1 MDKEELLKKIK
12 AGDYGKDRSILK
24 YWMHSLDRANDNLAS
39 FEPTGHR
46 AWTVWDP
53 CIYIKLDP
61 QETIHD
67 QDFTNDDFVGF
78 NFFACVFTDC
88 KFGDRVGKA
97 GIFETDFKRVVL
109 KKCKFK
115 TCTIR
120 NSMFTMS
127 TFKDQTSWED
137 TTFSFSAFRHV
148 RIYENSFK
156 DCKISFTELE
166 HVYFWKC
173 EIDKLKIEGTKKG
186 RMESVIFQNSRIK
199 DLDISEAV
207 IESRVSFHNCTLINC
222 NFGKFEKDIE
232 FTKCEIIKRG
242 KNGE

>member
-24 YWMHSLDRANDNLAS
+24 YWKHSRDRANDSLAS

-156 DCKISFTELE
+156 NCKISFTELE

-232 FTKCEIIKRG
+232 FTKCEIIG
-242 KNGE
+242 GEND